1 MEATLTEVINL
12 GNKVQKMYYV
22 EPATINALMLEYN
35 LESLSVD
42 IFNTDTD
49 EYLETVDLSMYDEDV
64 PDMGLDKVVLTQF
77 LDARHIKMI
86 AETDDYTDI
95 L

>member
-12 GNKVQKMYYV
+12 GNRVQKMYYV
-22 EPATINALMLEYN
+22 EPATINTLMLEYDLAN
-35 LESLSVD
+35 RSAD

-49 EYLETVDLSMYDEDV
+49 EYLETVDLSLYDEDV
-64 PDMGLDKVVLTQF
+64 PDMGLDKIVLKEF
-77 LDARHIKMI
+77 LGARTIKMI
-86 AETDDYTDI
+86 TETDDYTDI